1 MSHTGSVNLQQAQ
14 SARSESG
21 SSESS
26 FRHYIP
32 LFLASFAALYFELV
46 VIRYLSTEVRVFAYL
61 KNLALIASFFGIGL
75 GMILQSPPKALKRHF
90 HWLAAALFLLI
101 AYATVLKLTFLP
113 IPTFDYRMFMDT
125 LNAPS
130 GAWYLTFFWDVF
142 MLLVYLLAVT
152 AIMYLVVAFFTVI
165 GGLVGENLKQTKSL
179 PGYGINLLGSLAGIL
194 AFTALSFLELPPAVW
209 VLVGFAALI
218 PFFLHQRLS
227 LAVMAL
233 TVCAVAVPQTNTYWS
248 PYYRITL
255 TEIPRPQG
263 WPRPA
268 AYFLDVNHLFH
279 QRVLDLS
286 PEFVARYPEAVQNS
300 YGRPTYELPYRL
312 VPNPHTVLI
321 VGAGTGNDV
330 AAALRHGATNIDAV
344 EIDPT
349 ILSLGRKYHPE
360 HPYDSPYVHVHLDD
374 ARAYF
379 KKTHQKYDLIVFGY
393 LDSHT
398 MLSSLSSIRLDN
410 YVYTV
415 ESLRDARSLLAPEG
429 SLVLGFGG
437 GHTFLSDRL
446 FATLDHAFDAP
457 PLAYF
462 TGYDGSGVLFVEGK
476 AAQAKVDTGFPE
488 ISSELRQHEPN
499 TLLATDHWP
508 FLYLQ
513 SRTIPTAIWTVLALF
528 LYSAFTV
535 LERHAPF
542 RQMAG
547 RQGLH
552 LFFLGAGFM
561 LLETKGV
568 TELSLLFGSTWIV
581 NSVVVAAF
589 LIMAILAN
597 AFVMLRPISRTI
609 SYSCLFAVI
618 VVGMVVPYSAFA
630 ALSPT
635 AKVLASATLA
645 AIPVLFSGLIFSRSF
660 RDVDNPSQ
668 ALGINLLGAVVGG
681 VLENLVMVGGTPL
694 LGILALV
701 LYGLSAAFLYGPL
714 SREKVTKASSQ
725 PA

>member
-1 MSHTGSVNLQQAQ
+1 MSHAGNGTSPQVQ
-14 SARSESG
+14 STLSELG
-21 SSESS
+21 SSESFLRS
-26 FRHYIP
+26 YLP

-75 GMILQSPPKALKRHF
+75 GMILQSPPKALRRHF

-101 AYATVLKLTFLP
+101 AYATFLKLTFLP

-125 LNAPS
+125 LNAPT
-130 GAWYLTFFWDVF
+130 GAWYLTFFWDIF
-142 MLLVYLLAVT
+142 MLLIYLLAVT
-152 AIMYLVVAFFTVI
+152 SIMYLVVAFFTVI
-165 GGLVGENLKQTKSL
+165 GGLVGENLKQKRSL
-179 PGYGINLLGSLAGIL
+179 QGYGVNLLGSLFGIL
-194 AFTALSFLELPPAVW
+194 AFTVLSFLELPPAVW
-209 VLVGFAALI
+209 VLIGFAALV
-218 PFFLHQRLS
+218 PFFVCQRLS

-233 TVCAVAVPQTNTYWS
+233 TVCAMTVPQANTYWS

-255 TEIPRPQG
+255 TEIPPPQG

-286 PEFVARYPEAVQNS
+286 PEFVARFPDAVQNS

-349 ILSLGRKYHPE
+349 ILALGRKYHPE

-379 KKTHQKYDLIVFGY
+379 KKSNQKYDLIVFGY

-415 ESLRDARSLLAPEG
+415 ESLRDARSLLAPNG

-446 FATLDHAFDAP
+446 FATLDHAFDSP

-476 AAQAKVDTGFPE
+476 AAQSKIDTGFPE

-535 LERHAPF
+535 LERLVPF

-589 LIMAILAN
+589 LIMAIVAN
-597 AFVMLRPISRTI
+597 AFVMFRPFSRTVA
-609 SYSCLFAVI
+609 YCMLFAVLLI
-618 VVGMVVPYSAFA
+618 SMVVPYSLFA
-630 ALSPT
+630 ALPAT
-635 AKVLASATLA
+635 AKVIASATLA
-645 AIPVLFSGLIFSRSF
+645 ALPVLFSGLIFSRSF
-660 RDVDNPSQ
+660 RDVANPSQ

-694 LGILALV
+694 LGILALL
-701 LYGLSAAFLYGPL
+701 LYGLSAAFLFKSPG
-714 SREKVTKASSQ
+714 SATITDRSSQ